1 MEQYRIRI
9 TRQAKAHLLE
19 IRRYIEKELLSPIAA
34 KNTIAAIK
42 AEIQS
47 LSNMPGRVHLTPEEP
62 WHSSGVRRSRVKNF
76 YIYFWIDEGNKCV
89 YVIAVIYVARN
100 QEEQLAKLSFDTE

>member
-1 MEQYRIRI
+1 MERYRIRI
-9 TRQAKAHLLE
+9 TRQAREHLLE

-34 KNTIAAIK
+34 KNMITAIK

-62 WHSSGVRRSRVKNF
+62 WRSSGVRRSRVKNF
-76 YIYFWIDEGNKCV
+76 YIYFWINEEGKTV
-89 YVIAVIYVARN
+89 QIISVIYVKRDQAR
-100 QEEQLAKLSFDTE
+100 QLELMDME

>member
-9 TRQAKAHLLE
+9 TRQAREHLLE

-34 KNTIAAIK
+34 KNTITAIK

-62 WHSSGVRRSRVKNF
+62 WRSSGVRRSRVKNF
-76 YIYFWIDEGNKCV
+76 YIYFWINEEGKTV
-89 YVIAVIYVARN
+89 QIISVIYVKRDQAR
-100 QEEQLAKLSFDTE
+100 QLELMDME

>member
-1 MEQYRIRI
+1 MERYRIRI
-9 TRQAKAHLLE
+9 TRQAREHLLE

-62 WHSSGVRRSRVKNF
+62 WHSSGVRSSRVKNF
-76 YIYFWIDEGNKCV
+76 YIYFWINEEGKAV
-89 YVIAVIYVARN
+89 QIMSVIYVKRDQAR
-100 QEEQLAKLSFDTE
+100 QLESLDIE

>member
-1 MEQYRIRI
+1 MERYRIRI
-9 TRQAKAHLLE
+9 TRQAKEHLLE

-76 YIYFWIDEGNKCV
+76 YIYFWINEEGKAV
-89 YVIAVIYVARN
+89 QIMSVIYVKRDQAR
-100 QEEQLAKLSFDTE
+100 QLESLDIE